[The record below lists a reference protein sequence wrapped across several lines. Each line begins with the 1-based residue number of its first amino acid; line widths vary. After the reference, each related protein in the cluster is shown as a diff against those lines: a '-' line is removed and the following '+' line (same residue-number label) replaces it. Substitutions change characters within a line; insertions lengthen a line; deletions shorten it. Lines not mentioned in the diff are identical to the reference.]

1 MPSLLQKFRAQA
13 GFTMIE
19 LLVVIAVI
27 GVLSVAVLSSIN
39 PIEQINKG
47 RDTRGRSDA
56 AQLISAVDRY
66 FAIHEKYPWNEANV
80 DGKDG
85 TYADTW
91 NYQADTSA
99 YVTAPASGTEK
110 TDYRAAFLFDEND
123 TTTAAAVTLDSDWA
137 WTLPIVNTAEIKES
151 FGNRLAK
158 TTDNTRFLIV
168 KPDGANR
175 TMYTC
180 FTPASY
186 SFDLEATNRCTST
199 SDTYDSQ
206 LIADVPTA
214 CGDHDGD
221 TNECWDDL
229 NDEDKCMI
237 CLP

>member
-47 RDTRGRSDA
+47 RDTRARSDA
-56 AQLISAVDRY
+56 AQLISGVDRY
-66 FAIHEKYPWNEANV
+66 FSIHEKYPWNEINV
-80 DGKDG
+80 AGQDT
-85 TYADTW
+85 TYADGW
-91 NYQADTSA
+91 AYDALTSA
-99 YVTAPASGTEK
+99 FVTAPTGGAN
-110 TDYRAAFLFDEND
+110 TDYRSEFEFDENTID
-123 TTTAAAVTLDSDWA
+123 PTAYTPPDSAWA
-137 WTLPIVNTAEIKES
+137 WTLPIVNTAEVKES

-158 TTDNTRFLIV
+158 LEDNTRFV
-168 KPDGANR
+168 VRKPEGSNR

-186 SFDLEATNRCTST
+186 SFDLEASNRCTVG

-206 LIADVPTA
+206 LVSDVPAA
-214 CGDHDGD
+214 CGDHDAD
-221 TNECWDDL
+221 TNECWEDL

>member
-1 MPSLLQKFRAQA
+1 MPSLIQKLRAQA

-47 RDTRGRSDA
+47 RDTRARSDA
-56 AQLISAVDRY
+56 AQLISGVDRY
-66 FAIHEKYPWNEANV
+66 FSIHEKYPWNEVNV
-80 DGKDG
+80 EGQDT
-85 TYADTW
+85 TYADGWT
-91 NYQADTSA
+91 YDAAASTF
-99 YVTAPASGTEK
+99 VTAPSGGTN
-110 TDYRAAFLFDEND
+110 TDYRAGFEFNEND
-123 TTTAAAVTLDSDWA
+123 SATIALDDQAWA
-137 WTLPIVNTAEIKES
+137 WTLPIVNTAEVKES

-158 TTDNTRFLIV
+158 VTDNTRFLVV
-168 KPDGANR
+168 KPEGSNR

-180 FTPASY
+180 FTPASF
-186 SFDLEATNRCTST
+186 SFDLEASNRCTVG

-206 LIADVPTA
+206 LMSDVPEA
-214 CGDHDGD
+214 CADHDADGA
-221 TNECWDDL
+221 ECFDDL